1 MKTICPDARPW
12 KIRESESTGTSPLFR
27 QNTKRENL
35 EREML
40 LGGEFDAVIS
50 YMLEHDCK
58 LEQEAV
64 ECGRTTESGGW
75 GR

>member
-12 KIRESESTGTSPLFR
+12 KIRESESTGTSSLFR

-50 YMLEHDCK
+50 YMLE
-58 LEQEAV
+58 QEAV
-64 ECGRTTESGGW
+64 ECGRTTENGGW